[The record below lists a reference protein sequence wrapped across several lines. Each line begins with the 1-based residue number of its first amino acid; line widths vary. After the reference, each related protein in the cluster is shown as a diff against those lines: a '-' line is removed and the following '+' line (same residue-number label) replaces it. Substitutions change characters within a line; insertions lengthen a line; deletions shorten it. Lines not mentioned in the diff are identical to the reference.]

1 MTASCYT
8 TTESALKPTE
18 HEKIQIEID
27 FVTQVTRPLP
37 LINRYISDKEL
48 CPDTVYHTTDYS
60 ACNQF
65 DVRQVFDLPPESCLL
80 GSTVPIWSLQMQN
93 LCYLH
98 ELNDSNFKPYQH
110 DQCDLFARG
119 LANHLKINYIP
130 IQNTEQRAHVLWIV
144 NSTLNWIEL
153 NNNNLLGR

>member
-8 TTESALKPTE
+8 TTESALQPTE
-18 HEKIQIEID
+18 HEKIQMEID
-27 FVTQVTRPLP
+27 FVTEITKPLP
-37 LINRYISDKEL
+37 LINRYITKKEL
-48 CPDTVYHTTDYS
+48 CPNTVYHTTDYS

-130 IQNTEQRAHVLWIV
+130 IQNTEQ
-144 NSTLNWIEL
+144 
-153 NNNNLLGR
+153 